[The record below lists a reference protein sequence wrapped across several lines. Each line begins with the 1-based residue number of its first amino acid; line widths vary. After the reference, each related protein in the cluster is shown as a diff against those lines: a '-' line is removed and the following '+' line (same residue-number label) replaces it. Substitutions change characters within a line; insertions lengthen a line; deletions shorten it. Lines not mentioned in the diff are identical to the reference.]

1 MSTSSSSKLQTSDG
15 KLAAGLQQ
23 SQANLPAL
31 MILGKTYTAAV
42 AVTVLQ
48 QRIALRSA
56 STSARAAWQAAMQA
70 EAEETANTKAF
81 VAALVQQIRVWFA
94 NAPDALATYGLVPKK
109 SVTKSPV
116 TKVLATA
123 KGLQTRKLRHT
134 MGKVQKEGIKGSIPA
149 TISIQAP
156 AGSTQV
162 ETAPVVAAGP
172 AVSASNGISPQLS
185 KGPAAG
191 ASNGASTQ
199 AAAANGSA
207 PHTPNGTP

>member
-1 MSTSSSSKLQTSDG
+1 MSTSSSSKLQTTDG
-15 KLAAGLQQ
+15 KLAGGLQQ
-23 SQANLPAL
+23 GQANLPAL
-31 MILGKTYTAAV
+31 MILGKTYTAAD
-42 AVTVLQ
+42 AVVVLQ
-48 QRIALRSA
+48 QRIAKRLA
-56 STSARAAWQAAMQA
+56 STSARAAWQAAMTA

-94 NAPDALATYGLVPKK
+94 NAPDSLAAYGLLPKK
-109 SVTKSPV
+109 KSGRSPV

-134 MGKVQKEGIKGSIPA
+134 MGKVQKEGIKGVIPA

-162 ETAPVVAAGP
+162 ETAPVVAAGS
-172 AVSASNGISPQLS
+172 AVSASNGASPQA
-185 KGPAAG
+185 P
-191 ASNGASTQ
+191 
-199 AAAANGSA
+199 AANGSA

>member
-42 AVTVLQ
+42 AGTVLQ

-56 STSARAAWQAAMQA
+56 STSARAAWQAAMKA

-134 MGKVQKEGIKGSIPA
+134 MGTVQKLTDRPMVHRPGPPSSP
-149 TISIQAP
+149 SRLAP
-156 AGSTQV
+156 S
-162 ETAPVVAAGP
+162 
-172 AVSASNGISPQLS
+172 SSSPSYHPPPPGQ
-185 KGPAAG
+185 P
-191 ASNGASTQ
+191 
-199 AAAANGSA
+199 
-207 PHTPNGTP
+207 